1 MRVRLKL
8 SRELKV
14 ISILLGVLFNSS
26 YSRRLRIIVVYG
38 TVVGVGA
45 RLSVPSVYTR
55 EDSGDWDER
64 EIPPKTFQRDLV
76 ALSGYYLRTRSI
88 VCLLF
93 NNTRYGLT
101 LGFANQNKQQTDL
114 FSHHFLLVLRPSTRI
129 IFY

>member
-1 MRVRLKL
+1 MLH
-8 SRELKV
+8 RELEAKGLGHEIEETGKESV
-14 ISILLGVLFNSS
+14 LEVLARLLVMFVLGVLFNSS

-38 TVVGVGA
+38 KVVGIRA
-45 RLSVPSVYTR
+45 RLSVRSVYTR

-76 ALSGYYLRTRSI
+76 ALSGYYLGTRSI

-101 LGFANQNKQQTDL
+101 LGL
-114 FSHHFLLVLRPSTRI
+114 C
-129 IFY
+129 

>member
-1 MRVRLKL
+1 MNFHEVG
-8 SRELKV
+8 V
-14 ISILLGVLFNSS
+14 LGVLFNSS

-38 TVVGVGA
+38 KVVGIRA
-45 RLSVPSVYTR
+45 RLSVRSVYTR

-101 LGFANQNKQQTDL
+101 LGL
-114 FSHHFLLVLRPSTRI
+114 C
-129 IFY
+129 